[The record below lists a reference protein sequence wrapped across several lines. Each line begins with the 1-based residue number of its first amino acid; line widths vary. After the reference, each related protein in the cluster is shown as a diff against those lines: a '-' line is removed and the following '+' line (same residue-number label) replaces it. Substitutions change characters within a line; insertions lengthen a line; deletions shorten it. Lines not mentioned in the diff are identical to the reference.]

1 MYISLYVFAWTWSQ
15 GVFPLH
21 QVSTVVLVL
30 SSGSDK
36 KERAKRN
43 EHVECEKGDNLII
56 VSTTLLIG

>member
-1 MYISLYVFAWTWSQ
+1 MNMVPK

-30 SSGSDK
+30 SSGPDK

-43 EHVECEKGDNLII
+43 EHVEMRKR
-56 VSTTLLIG
+56 